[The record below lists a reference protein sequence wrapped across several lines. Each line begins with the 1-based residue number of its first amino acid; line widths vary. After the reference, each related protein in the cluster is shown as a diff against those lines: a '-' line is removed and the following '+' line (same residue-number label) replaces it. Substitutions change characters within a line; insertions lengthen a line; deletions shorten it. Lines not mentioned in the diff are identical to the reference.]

1 MITAVFDILIIK
13 LSLRKLHNKT
23 LEHPMKTIQK
33 GFTLIELMIVIAI
46 IGILASV
53 ALPAYRE
60 YIVTTQVSGIFTA
73 VDNVRTAYKTN
84 YANKGEAWLNSGTAI
99 ARRSSVCAYNN
110 QVAAQSCWNTVY
122 GMRAAPNALV
132 IDGINAV
139 DIIAGVDPQA
149 VQVTCLGFALGGIPT
164 GAAAP
169 ATTIQITLDGTIDPD
184 IAGTI
189 NLTPVLDPAFP
200 QNLAWLATTTG
211 AINTGNDLAGVACK
225 WLHEN
230 INNNWID

>member
-1 MITAVFDILIIK
+1 
-13 LSLRKLHNKT
+13 
-23 LEHPMKTIQK
+23 MKTIQK

-60 YIVTTQVSGIFTA
+60 YIVTTQVSGIFTS
-73 VDNVRTAYKTN
+73 VDNVRKAYQVN
-84 YANKGEAWLNSGTAI
+84 YGNKGEAWLNPATAA
-99 ARRSSVCAYNN
+99 ARRSDVCAYQNA
-110 QVAAQSCWNTVY
+110 VAAQSCWNTNY

-132 IDGINAV
+132 IDGISRV
-139 DIIAGVDPQA
+139 DIVAGLDPQA
-149 VQVTCLGFALGGIPT
+149 DLFTCTGFPLAGLPA

-169 ATTIQITLDGTIDPD
+169 STTIQITLDATLDPD
-184 IAGTI
+184 IAGII

-200 QNLAWLATTTG
+200 QNLGWVATTTG
-211 AINTGNDLAGVACK
+211 IINTGADLAGVTCK

-230 INNNWID
+230 INNNWIN

>member
-1 MITAVFDILIIK
+1 
-13 LSLRKLHNKT
+13 
-23 LEHPMKTIQK
+23 MKTIQK

-73 VDNVRTAYKTN
+73 VDNVRTSYKTN
-84 YANKGEAWLNSGTAI
+84 YANKGEAWLTPATPV
-99 ARRSSVCAYNN
+99 ARRSSVCAYNAA
-110 QVAAQSCWNTVY
+110 VAAQSCWNTVY
-122 GMRAAPNALV
+122 GMRAAPNAAV

-139 DIIAGVDPQA
+139 DIIAGVNPVGA
-149 VQVTCLGFALGGIPT
+149 TTCTGFALAGIPA
-164 GAAAP
+164 GAITP
-169 ATTIQITLDGTIDPD
+169 STTIQLTLDGTLDPD

-189 NLTPVLDPAFP
+189 ELTPMIDPAFP

-211 AINTGNDLAGVACK
+211 VVNAGADLAGVACK

>member
-1 MITAVFDILIIK
+1 
-13 LSLRKLHNKT
+13 
-23 LEHPMKTIQK
+23 MKTIQK

-60 YIVTTQVSGIFTA
+60 YIVTTQVSGIFSA

-84 YANKGEAWLNSGTAI
+84 YANKGEAWVNPATAI

-110 QVAAQSCWNTVY
+110 AVAAQTCWNTVY

-132 IDGINAV
+132 IDGISAV
-139 DIIAGVDPQA
+139 DIIGGINPVGA
-149 VQVTCLGFALGGIPT
+149 VTCLGFPLTGIPA
-164 GAAAP
+164 GATTP
-169 ATTIQITLDGTIDPD
+169 ATTIEITLDGTLDPD

-189 NLTPVLDPAFP
+189 QLTPIIDPAFP

-211 AINTGNDLAGVACK
+211 QINVGSDLGGVACK

>member
-1 MITAVFDILIIK
+1 
-13 LSLRKLHNKT
+13 
-23 LEHPMKTIQK
+23 MKTIQK

-60 YIVTTQVSGIFTA
+60 YIVTTQVSGIFSA

-84 YANKGEAWLNSGTAI
+84 YANKGEAWVNPATPV
-99 ARRSSVCAYNN
+99 ARRSDVCAYNN
-110 QVAAQSCWNTVY
+110 AVAAQTCWNTNY

-132 IDGINAV
+132 IDGISRV
-139 DIIAGVDPQA
+139 DIIAGVNPVGA
-149 VQVTCLGFALGGIPT
+149 ITCTGFALAGIPANVAT
-164 GAAAP
+164 P
-169 ATTIQITLDGTIDPD
+169 STTIQITLDGTLDPD

-189 NLTPVLDPAFP
+189 ELTPMIDPAFP

-211 AINTGNDLAGVACK
+211 TINTGADLAGVACK

>member
-1 MITAVFDILIIK
+1 
-13 LSLRKLHNKT
+13 
-23 LEHPMKTIQK
+23 MKTIQK

-60 YIVTTQVSGIFTA
+60 YIVTTQVSGIFSA
-73 VDNVRTAYKTN
+73 VDNVRTSYKTN
-84 YANKGEAWLNSGTAI
+84 YGNKGEAWLNPATAV
-99 ARRSSVCAYNN
+99 ARRSSACAYNPA
-110 QVAAQSCWNTVY
+110 VAAQTCWNTVY
-122 GMRAAPNALV
+122 GMRAAPNAGV

-139 DIIAGVDPQA
+139 DIIDGLDPQGA
-149 VQVTCLGFALGGIPT
+149 VTCTGFALAAIPGGAIT
-164 GAAAP
+164 P
-169 ATTIQITLDGTIDPD
+169 ATTIRITLDGTLDPD

-189 NLTPVLDPAFP
+189 DLTPILDPAFP

-211 AINTGNDLAGVACK
+211 GINAGIDLGGVACK

-230 INNNWID
+230 INNNWIN

>member
-1 MITAVFDILIIK
+1 
-13 LSLRKLHNKT
+13 
-23 LEHPMKTIQK
+23 MKTIQK

-60 YIVTTQVSGIFTA
+60 YIVTTQVSGIFSA
-73 VDNVRTAYKTN
+73 VDNVRTSYKTN
-84 YANKGEAWLNSGTAI
+84 YGNKGEAWLNPATAA
-99 ARRSSVCAYNN
+99 ARRSTVCAYNN
-110 QVAAQSCWNTVY
+110 AVAAQTCWNTVY

-139 DIIAGVDPQA
+139 DIIAGLDPA
-149 VQVTCLGFALGGIPT
+149 TNALTCTGFPLTGIPA

-169 ATTIQITLDGTIDPD
+169 ATTIQITLDGTLDPD

-189 NLTPVLDPAFP
+189 NLTPIIDPAFP

-211 AINTGNDLAGVACK
+211 VINGGTDLAGVACK

-230 INNNWID
+230 INNNWIN

>member
-1 MITAVFDILIIK
+1 
-13 LSLRKLHNKT
+13 
-23 LEHPMKTIQK
+23 MKTIQK

-84 YANKGEAWLNSGTAI
+84 YANKGEAWLSSTTAV
-99 ARRSSVCAYNN
+99 ARRSNPCAYN
-110 QVAAQSCWNTVY
+110 AAVSAQTCWNTEY
-122 GMRAAPNALV
+122 GMRAAPNAAV
-132 IDGINAV
+132 IDGVNAV
-139 DIIAGVDPQA
+139 DIIAGLNPQA
-149 VQVTCLGFALGGIPT
+149 NLTTCTGFALAGVPG

-169 ATTIQITLDGTIDPD
+169 TTTIQITLDGTLDPD

-211 AINTGNDLAGVACK
+211 TINAGNDLAGVACK